1 MGIVDLAIAPG
12 ARVRVTPEDPPRYAV
27 VDLMRL
33 MLGDV
38 SNSHVSNVVCRA
50 RKRLD
55 LSDVGRY
62 KFAKGSGPSPTVCTM
77 KEAEQIFALLGG
89 TRAATYRATGGPQAK
104 KRQTEDLYVMRYSF
118 DETAVKIGGSNKC
131 EMRRCGMQAGH
142 NFTVETLAVFP
153 GKGHHEI
160 PIHGKLKAFYSGRG
174 AGTEWFDIHVSKA
187 VGIVSNLIQEL
198 EAEASQAAQ
207 ATDAAEAA

>member
-55 LSDVGRY
+55 LSGVGRY

-89 TRAATYRATGGPQAK
+89 TRAATYRATGEPQAK

-118 DETAVKIGGSNKC
+118 DQTAVKIGGSNKC
-131 EMRRCGMQAGH
+131 EMRRCGLQAGQ
-142 NFTVETLAVFP
+142 NFFVQTLAVFP

-160 PIHGKLKAFYSGRG
+160 PIHGKLKEFYSGRG

-198 EAEASQAAQ
+198 EAEESKAAQ